1 MNEEDFSVSRSSTQK
16 LQKLLGLYLS
26 TNQKQETLSSVE
38 MLIALYSMQKK
49 KEEWF
54 FSIKVKHKFILLW
67 TFFILNIVSYREKY
81 LPGEKHNKEDL
92 YFFFLNKSRPVLD
105 GLEAQNKN
113 TQDFCSG
120 GGMWVAASSFKDQG
134 PVLRNR
140 ILCSFGV
147 DAQSKAI
154 VVLEL
159 RDHKDAWLGLHS
171 GGQGGAATT

>member
-49 KEEWF
+49 KEWF

-92 YFFFLNKSRPVLD
+92 YIFFWIK
-105 GLEAQNKN
+105 
-113 TQDFCSG
+113 
-120 GGMWVAASSFKDQG
+120 
-134 PVLRNR
+134 
-140 ILCSFGV
+140 V
-147 DAQSKAI
+147 D
-154 VVLEL
+154 LF
-159 RDHKDAWLGLHS
+159 
-171 GGQGGAATT
+171 